1 MMRGQQEVAP
11 TGAVS
16 DGARLQEG
24 ANGQAPD
31 RRPAA
36 GASSQAP
43 RLTRPITLLFAVAS
57 GLAVANAYFAQPL
70 LDVMA
75 QELGLSQTIA
85 GLIVGATQLGYG
97 LGLILLVPLGDL
109 IDRRS
114 LIIGQSLLSA
124 LALISVGFSSTA
136 TMLLGSMAALGLLA
150 VVTQTLV
157 AYAASLARPAER
169 GQVVGVVTSGIV
181 LGILLARTAAGL
193 LTDLSGWRTV
203 YLVSAALTLV
213 IAGLLYKALPR
224 QERLPKTIS
233 YPRLIGSLITLFVE
247 EPVLRIRAVIAM
259 LIFAN
264 ITTLLT
270 PLVLPLSA
278 PPFSLSHT
286 EVGLFGLAG
295 AAGALG
301 AARAGRW
308 ADQGLGQRVTGM
320 ALGLML
326 LAWLPISWLGHSILW
341 LILGV
346 VVIDF
351 GLQATHVTNQGMI
364 YRVRAEAQSRL
375 TAAYMVFYSIGSALG
390 SSFSTIVYAHAGWN
404 GVCLLGAGISAL
416 TIAFWAATL
425 RATPAMATGR
435 SIAAE

>member
-1 MMRGQQEVAP
+1 M
-11 TGAVS
+11 
-16 DGARLQEG
+16 
-24 ANGQAPD
+24 
-31 RRPAA
+31 
-36 GASSQAP
+36 
-43 RLTRPITLLFAVAS
+43 TRPVTLLFAVAS

-75 QELGLSQTIA
+75 QELGLSRTIA

-114 LIIGQSLLSA
+114 LIVGQSLLSA

-136 TMLLGSMAALGLLA
+136 AMLLGSMAALGLLA

-270 PLVLPLSA
+270 PLILPLSA

-308 ADQGLGQRVTGM
+308 ADQGLGQRITGM

-346 VVIDF
+346 VIIDF

-364 YRVRAEAQSRL
+364 YRVRPEAQSRL

>member
-1 MMRGQQEVAP
+1 MVA
-11 TGAVS
+11 
-16 DGARLQEG
+16 D
-24 ANGQAPD
+24 
-31 RRPAA
+31 
-36 GASSQAP
+36 ASSQP
-43 RLTRPITLLFAVAS
+43 SRLTRPITLLFAVAS
-57 GLAVANAYFAQPL
+57 GLAVANAYFAHPL

-75 QELGLSQTIA
+75 QELGLSRTIA

-109 IDRRS
+109 VDRRS
-114 LIIGQSLLSA
+114 LIVGQSLLSA
-124 LALISVGFSSTA
+124 LALVSVGFSSTA
-136 TMLLGSMAALGLLA
+136 GMLLGSLAALGLLA

-157 AYAASLARPAER
+157 AYAASLAQPAER
-169 GQVVGVVTSGIV
+169 GQVVGIVTSGIV

-213 IAGLLYKALPR
+213 IAGLLHKALPR
-224 QERLPKTIS
+224 QEHLPRTIS
-233 YPRLIGSLITLFVE
+233 YPRLIGSLVTLFVD

-308 ADQGLGQRVTGM
+308 ADQGLGQRITGL

-346 VVIDF
+346 VIIDF

-364 YRVRAEAQSRL
+364 YRVRPEAQSRL

-390 SSFSTIVYAHAGWN
+390 SSVSTIVYAHAGWN

-416 TIAFWAATL
+416 TIAFWFATL

-435 SIAAE
+435 AIAAE